1 MAFFEA
7 KRENAPIVPDSI
19 RNIDIST
26 INQTD
31 TKNIHKQFISY
42 MVRLRNTLLNEE
54 YDGDKQKAKSIKGW
68 FDNFE
73 NTLKTELGRCKHE
86 SLDSKM
92 KDVDLSRLNPSVYVD
107 SSNYSYRLDG
117 SNVDI
122 DTEEVELASE
132 QIRYQGITAG
142 INGQFDRMRSVIK

>member
-1 MAFFEA
+1 MLSTDAFNYVNVLDKA
-7 KRENAPIVPDSI
+7 ADASWSRENILTN
-19 RNIDIST
+19 NIA
-26 INQTD
+26 N
-31 TKNIHKQFISY
+31 
-42 MVRLRNTLLNEE
+42 VNTPGYKRKDL
-54 YDGDKQKAKSIKGW
+54 
-68 FDNFE
+68 NFE

-132 QIRYQGITAG
+132 QIRYHGITAG